1 MSPPPF
7 EPARWQPAPFL
18 PEPDARDPALL
29 FVIAV
34 LCFLA
39 CLTALGA
46 IAGDRAARGWAG
58 QLTGEITVVVRARGG
73 ETPDA
78 AAARAAEA
86 LAGVPGVSE
95 ARALE
100 KAEAYALIEPWI
112 GDVAD
117 LDDLPVPRLVAVV
130 LDRQAPAAPPALRR
144 ALAERGLDA
153 VVDDHSAWIADIKGA
168 AGVVRSIAIVV
179 FLLIAAGAA
188 AVVAFATRQ
197 GLAARRDV
205 VEVLHIT
212 GSEDAQIASLFE
224 LRFARIAALAGAAG
238 ALAAA
243 LAGGALRLAGGGQG
257 LTPALPVAW
266 IDLLAVLPCPLIAAL
281 VAAVAAR
288 LTARRLIGRMG

>member
-1 MSPPPF
+1 MSPPQF

-188 AVVAFATRQ
+188 AVVAFATRE